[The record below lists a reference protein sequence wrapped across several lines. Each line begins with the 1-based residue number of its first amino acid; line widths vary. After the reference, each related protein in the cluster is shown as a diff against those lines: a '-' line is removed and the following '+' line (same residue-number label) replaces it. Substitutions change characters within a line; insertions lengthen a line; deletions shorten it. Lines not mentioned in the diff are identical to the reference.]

1 MADVANVRHH
11 VSQLVRHL
19 VQLEIRA
26 ARTNKQVQNNQLSS
40 GVKSA
45 AYSYEQKVT
54 GKDFQKDESDS

>member
-26 ARTNKQVQNNQLSS
+26 ARTRITNIFN
-40 GVKSA
+40 G
-45 AYSYEQKVT
+45 
-54 GKDFQKDESDS
+54 